1 MMVGLSNFNM
11 HIASKLKSQGWRY
24 IMYDLNSLTVREMI
38 KWCHDS
44 FGQMYGTVDPETWST
59 DGKWFGAEVDFSS
72 GTVGEDTKIVL
83 MFPEK
88 EYVWFLLRWGV

>member
-1 MMVGLSNFNM
+1 
-11 HIASKLKSQGWRY
+11 
-24 IMYDLNSLTVREMI
+24 
-38 KWCHDS
+38 
-44 FGQMYGTVDPETWST
+44 MYGTVDPETWST